1 MAKDWE
7 DKGYWG
13 KYDSLNDIGKS
24 LGINYQDYSDNDSE
38 TGRNY
43 TKKGTRS
50 DFEDAVLAAGEH
62 SAIYQGALQAG
73 KASGNKRFA
82 GLGDG
87 ISNIAELG
95 NLNTAM
101 KKTHKKDMGNTG
113 NYSSANDRGNVLSYL
128 NEEYEQSFKDD
139 ILDDVRNSIP
149 KQNKDD
155 DDDDKSTVAGPS
167 YIDHF
172 GLDEEIAKA
181 TAGYNADGTPAGP
194 RLNAQSFLSKAVK
207 DAVYG
212 PQDAM
217 GKAHNNQDQYALSF
231 EDSELELNPGSTRV
245 TPGIG
250 LG

>member
-7 DKGYWG
+7 DFSYDKKDKKLLQMAEQYGIDSGDYARSERESGAYGGKGDWDDFTNAVIQAG
-13 KYDSLNDIGKS
+13 ANDYD
-24 LGINYQDYSDNDSE
+24 
-38 TGRNY
+38 
-43 TKKGTRS
+43 TRRS
-50 DFEDAVLAAGEH
+50 IE
-62 SAIYQGALQAG
+62 AG

-82 GLGDG
+82 DIGDG
-87 ISNIAELG
+87 ISNIGELYAA
-95 NLNTAM
+95 NSAM
-101 KKTHKKDMGNTG
+101 KKTHKDMGNTG
-113 NYSSANDRGNVLSYL
+113 KFSSANDYGNVTSYL
-128 NEEYEQSFKDD
+128 AEEYEQSFKDD
-139 ILDDVRNSIP
+139 ILEEVRNSIP
-149 KQNKDD
+149 KQDKGDD
-155 DDDDKSTVAGPS
+155 DDNESTVAGPS

-207 DAVYG
+207 DAVFG
-212 PQDAM
+212 PQEVMD
-217 GKAHNNQDQYALSF
+217 KAHNNQDQYALSF